1 LNDGVRLGG
10 GLGEA
15 VVVRVIGSSPRSRVW
30 QVEFGGR
37 PAIVKQVVGGDD
49 AQARFE
55 REIAAL
61 TLAAGVRPAVVPE
74 VLGSDPDER
83 LMVLEYVAADG
94 PTPAGWQSDY
104 AVALA
109 RLHAAA
115 RFLPSAVPAVPVAA
129 VPVAGAPVP
138 AAPVPAAPVPA
149 APVPVLPVPA
159 APVPAAPLPATDV
172 LPDAADV
179 TAFLALAGRMG
190 AAAPATVEDE
200 LLAVVERLARADRD
214 ALLHGDPCPDNAV
227 PTAAGMRFVD
237 LEQAALGPAA
247 MELAYL
253 SAGFPTCWCAAS
265 APGPVLAGA
274 ESAYRATWHSITGA
288 EPAGDLTDAQVG
300 WLISGDAL
308 VQRARRGTVDHLARA
323 ARRDWRWGTATARG
337 RLLHRLGVVAV
348 AARDRD
354 DLTNLGR
361 LCTELSARLLRRRPP
376 VPPLPTAPGDPMA
389 AR

>member
-115 RFLPSAVPAVPVAA
+115 RFLPGAVAA
-129 VPVAGAPVP
+129 APVP

-149 APVPVLPVPA
+149 APVP
-159 APVPAAPLPATDV
+159 ATDV

-179 TAFLALAGRMG
+179 TAFLAFAGRMG
-190 AAAPATVEDE
+190 AAAAATVEDE

-274 ESAYRATWHSITGA
+274 ESAYRATWHSITGT

-323 ARRDWRWGTATARG
+323 GRRDWRWGTATARG

-361 LCTELSARLLRRRPP
+361 LCIELSARLLRRRPP
-376 VPPLPTAPGDPMA
+376 APPLPTAPGDPMA
-389 AR
+389 GR